1 MNMKERYKAIYNN
14 LYTIDERKELVAEA
28 IKRFRIK
35 EGITQ
40 KEVAEIINISLAT
53 YNSYET
59 GRNATP
65 LEIVVR
71 LAHLYNIDP
80 ALLLQFDNF
89 NKDKMIQQNKL
100 EEYEKQIAELK
111 EKVKQAN
118 PEEQERINQFILGI
132 EQMLNA
138 LK

>member
-1 MNMKERYKAIYNN
+1 MKERYKAIYNN
-14 LYTIDERKELVAEA
+14 LYTVDERKELVAEA
-28 IKRFRIK
+28 IKNFRVAK
-35 EGITQ
+35 GLTQ
-40 KEVAEIINISLAT
+40 KEVAETINITLAT

-71 LAHLYNIDP
+71 LAHLYDIDP

-89 NKDKMIQQNKL
+89 NKDKMIQANKL
-100 EEYEKQIAELK
+100 QEYENQIAEVK
-111 EKVKQAN
+111 EKLKSAS
-118 PEEQERINQFILGI
+118 PEEQEKINAFIAGI

>member
-1 MNMKERYKAIYNN
+1 MKERYKAIYNN

-28 IKRFRIK
+28 IKNFRVAK
-35 EGITQ
+35 GLTQ
-40 KEVAEIINISLAT
+40 KEVAETINITLAT

-71 LAHLYNIDP
+71 LAHLYDIDP

-89 NKDKMIQQNKL
+89 NKDKMIQANKL
-100 EEYEKQIAELK
+100 QEYENQIAEVK
-111 EKVKQAN
+111 EKLKSAS
-118 PEEQERINQFILGI
+118 PEEQEKINAFITGI

>member
-1 MNMKERYKAIYNN
+1 MKERYKAIYNN

-28 IKRFRIK
+28 IKNFRVAK
-35 EGITQ
+35 GLTQ
-40 KEVAEIINISLAT
+40 KEVAETINITLAT

-71 LAHLYNIDP
+71 LAHLYDIDP

-89 NKDKMIQQNKL
+89 NKDKMIQANKL
-100 EEYEKQIAELK
+100 QEYEQQIAEVK
-111 EKVKQAN
+111 EKLKSAS
-118 PEEQERINQFILGI
+118 PEEQEKINAFIAGI

>member
-1 MNMKERYKAIYNN
+1 MKERYKAIYNN

-28 IKRFRIK
+28 IKNFRVAK
-35 EGITQ
+35 GLTQ
-40 KEVAEIINISLAT
+40 KEVAETINITLAT

-71 LAHLYNIDP
+71 LAHLYDIDP

-89 NKDKMIQQNKL
+89 NKDQMIQANKL
-100 EEYEKQIAELK
+100 QEYENQIAEVK
-111 EKVKQAN
+111 EKLKSAS
-118 PEEQERINQFILGI
+118 PEEQEKISKFIAGI